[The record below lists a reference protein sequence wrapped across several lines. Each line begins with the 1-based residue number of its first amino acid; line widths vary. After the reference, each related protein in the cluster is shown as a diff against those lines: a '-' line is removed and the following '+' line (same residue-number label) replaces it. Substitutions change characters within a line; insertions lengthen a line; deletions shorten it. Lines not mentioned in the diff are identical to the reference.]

1 MVSEETNVS
10 ESSLV
15 GPLSWTRSTT
25 AMGEFVFLDATSSS
39 LAPGP
44 RFVKRIWRE
53 RSRVVWPRLG
63 GGLVS

>member
-10 ESSLV
+10 ESSVV

-25 AMGEFVFLDATSSS
+25 VIGEFVFLDATSSS

-44 RFVKRIWRE
+44 RFVKRI
-53 RSRVVWPRLG
+53 
-63 GGLVS
+63 

>member
-1 MVSEETNVS
+1 MVSEETKVS

-25 AMGEFVFLDATSSS
+25 AMGEFVFLDATRSS

-44 RFVKRIWRE
+44 KFVKRIWRE

-63 GGLVS
+63 GG